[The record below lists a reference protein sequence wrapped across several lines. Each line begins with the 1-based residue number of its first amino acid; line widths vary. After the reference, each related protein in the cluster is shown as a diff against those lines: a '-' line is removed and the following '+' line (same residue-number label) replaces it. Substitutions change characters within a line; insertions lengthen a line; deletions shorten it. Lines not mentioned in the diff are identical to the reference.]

1 MEADLSEHTK
11 LTELV
16 SLGAVKRLQDSEDGR
31 VVRLYITEKDKRC
44 FRMRKKTGTA
54 LSERIL
60 AHLTEEECLSYY
72 TPTKK
77 MILVLEEMMNGLEN
91 KITCILH

>member
-44 FRMRKKTGTA
+44 FRMRKNRDGIIRTNF
-54 LSERIL
+54 SSFNRRR
-60 AHLTEEECLSYY
+60 
-72 TPTKK
+72 TPFLLHANKK
-77 MILVLEEMMNGLEN
+77 
-91 KITCILH
+91 